1 MLKSIIIFVTCGFF
15 ISAVNLDA
23 SELDDHVL
31 AVAMSYAVATTAAK
45 KCGEYKFE
53 SEAAERNFHSNQNLA
68 RLYATRVF
76 MERYPGEDPLKYG
89 KIGNDIENRM
99 VKDFLESYGD
109 GDCSEG
115 MLQTFVSMFVH
126 YSTLP
131 RFDFPL
137 PDLTNAEFREEVAV
151 WVVRHIYPK

>member
-1 MLKSIIIFVTCGFF
+1 
-15 ISAVNLDA
+15 
-23 SELDDHVL
+23 
-31 AVAMSYAVATTAAK
+31 MSYAVATTAAK

-115 MLQTFVSMFVH
+115 MLQACALQH
-126 YSTLP
+126 
-131 RFDFPL
+131 
-137 PDLTNAEFREEVAV
+137 VAQ
-151 WVVRHIYPK
+151 VRLSVTRSHKCGI